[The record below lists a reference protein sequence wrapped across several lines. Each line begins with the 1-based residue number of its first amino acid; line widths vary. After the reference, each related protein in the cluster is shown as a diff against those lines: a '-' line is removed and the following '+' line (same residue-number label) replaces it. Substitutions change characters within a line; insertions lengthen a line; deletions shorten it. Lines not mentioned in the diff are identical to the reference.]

1 MRIPFLA
8 ATASVLLLA
17 GAAAA
22 QPASSPPDA
31 AASPAPA
38 AAPSDATPAPSATPA
53 PTADSTAANTSTG
66 YNFNPGTPPAV
77 ADLAQAKA
85 GDPGIVSN
93 APIPDTHA
101 NRSAFGKPNSAA
113 GRRTKPRG
121 N

>member
-1 MRIPFLA
+1 
-8 ATASVLLLA
+8 
-17 GAAAA
+17 
-22 QPASSPPDA
+22 
-31 AASPAPA
+31 
-38 AAPSDATPAPSATPA
+38 
-53 PTADSTAANTSTG
+53 
-66 YNFNPGTPPAV
+66 V

-85 GDPGIVSN
+85 GDPGILSN

>member
-31 AASPAPA
+31 NGAAASPAPA
-38 AAPSDATPAPSATPA
+38 AAPPEATPAPSADTSA
-53 PTADSTAANTSTG
+53 ASVPTSG
-66 YNFNPGTPPAV
+66 YNFTPGTPPAV

-85 GDPGIVSN
+85 GDPGILSN